1 MKRSILTIVALLTFF
16 ALYKTETLAQNRWGA
31 EFRSGVDFATKDLAD
46 ADLKTGFGF
55 EATFAYRLMPH
66 LSVYAGWGWNKFSA
80 DNSFAGT
87 DMDFEE
93 TGYTFGLQFIH
104 PIEDAGLSLL
114 VRAGGIYNHIEVE
127 NVDGEIIS
135 DSGHGLG
142 WQAEAGFVIPI
153 IDRLNLLPSVR
164 YRSLSR
170 DLKIDNTVS
179 SVDQNYV
186 SVGVGLSWS
195 F

>member
-1 MKRSILTIVALLTFF
+1 MKNLIITIFGFLVLFSTVKIEAQKNWSI
-16 ALYKTETLAQNRWGA
+16 
-31 EFRSGVDFATKDLAD
+31 EFRSGASYATNNLGD
-46 ADLKTGFGF
+46 ADLTTGFGF
-55 EATFAYRLMPH
+55 EGTVAYRFMPH
-66 LSVYAGWGWNKFSA
+66 LAAYAGWGWNKFPT

-93 TGYTFGLQFIH
+93 TGYTFGFQFIH
-104 PIEDAGLSLL
+104 PIEKTSLSYLIR
-114 VRAGGIYNHIEVE
+114 VGGIYNHIEVE

-142 WQAEAGFVIPI
+142 WQVEAGIVIPI

-170 DLKIDNTVS
+170 DIEFSNTVT

-186 SVGVGLSWS
+186 SVGVGLTYC